1 MLKKFYATTND
12 KGKRLDQYLTEQK
25 SLNLT
30 RNRIKQLFNSNNIK
44 IVGSFCE
51 PSSKIKGG
59 EEIEVVIP
67 PPEEIALKPENIP
80 LDIIFED
87 SDIIIINKPAGI
99 VVHPGAGN
107 SKGTL
112 VNALLA
118 HCHDLKG
125 IGGALR
131 PGIVHRLD
139 KDTSGLMV
147 VAKNENSYYSLVK
160 QLKDRTL
167 QRKYLALVHGQ
178 IKKEAGE
185 LNFPLSRHPKNRQ
198 KYAVVKNGG
207 REALTKF
214 KVVKRLSK
222 FTLLELELK
231 TGRTH
236 QIRVH
241 TSFIGHPVIGD
252 KKYGFKSLPTL
263 GLSHQALHAY
273 FMKLLHPQSG
283 KEMEFE
289 SSLPEDFVNALK
301 SADHFEKQLKTYD

>member
-1 MLKKFYATTND
+1 MFKTFYATSKN

-30 RNRIKQLFNSNNIK
+30 RSRIKKLIKNNNIK
-44 IVGSFCE
+44 IIGTSCE
-51 PSSKIKGG
+51 PSSKIKGT
-59 EEIEVVIP
+59 EEIEVEIP
-67 PPEEIALKPENIP
+67 PPEEINLKPENIP

-87 SDIIIINKPAGI
+87 SSIIVINKPAGI

-107 SKGTL
+107 RKGTL
-112 VNALLA
+112 ANALLA

-147 VAKNENSYYSLVK
+147 VAKNANSYYSLVK
-160 QLKDRTL
+160 QLKNRTL

-178 IKKEAGE
+178 IKEEKGE
-185 LNFPLSRHPKNRQ
+185 FDFPLSRHPKDRK
-198 KYAVVKNGG
+198 KYTVVKNGG

-252 KKYGFKSLPTL
+252 QKYGFKSLPSL
-263 GLSHQALHAY
+263 GLNRQALHAY
-273 FMKLLHPQSG
+273 CLKLIHPSSN
-283 KEMEFE
+283 KEMGFE
-289 SSLPEDFVNALK
+289 APLPHDFVEAFRMANHNDK
-301 SADHFEKQLKTYD
+301 